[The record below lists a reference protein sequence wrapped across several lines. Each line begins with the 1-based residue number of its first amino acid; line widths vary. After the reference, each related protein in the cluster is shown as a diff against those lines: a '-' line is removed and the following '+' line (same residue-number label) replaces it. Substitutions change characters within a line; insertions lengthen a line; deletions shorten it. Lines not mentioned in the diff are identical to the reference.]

1 MIHLQY
7 LLFEN
12 ALVLCREHLVP
23 CGCQFGDGGAV
34 CDDIGGAALVL
45 GGYLPGRLLRG
56 PDLLLCP
63 EILPVCG
70 PGVYPGLEI
79 FLHYPFAG
87 TGEGVLCVAQRGLRP
102 ADILPDGQAGED
114 GDVKAEGDI

>member
-12 ALVLCREHLVP
+12 ALVLCREHLIP
-23 CGCQFGDGGAV
+23 CRCQFGDGGAV
-34 CDDIGGAALVL
+34 VDDIGGAAFVL

-56 PDLLLCP
+56 PDLLP
-63 EILPVCG
+63 GTEVLPVCG
-70 PGVYPGLEI
+70 PGVYPGLEV
-79 FLHYPFAG
+79 LLRYGLACAC
-87 TGEGVLCVAQRGLRP
+87 EGILGIPQRGLRP
-102 ADILPDGQAGED
+102 PDVLPHGQAGED